1 MKAFA
6 IKNKEGEY
14 YDCWSLGFTDIINEC
29 SIYQNREIAE
39 NDIKNCIKNSKYLG
53 YEGDCEVVEITIA
66 ETKDLE
72 KDFVSKNYHD
82 VVVENYKIAINNLG
96 NGQTEN
102 EILVQQLAEKDK
114 EIKELKTRISEL
126 EDKDWYEKCIKQL
139 EEQNNKLIKERD
151 ELAFEKRN
159 IFGLVEKVSDKGQLE
174 IRKQVCEE
182 IYNYIMDNWEKIMG
196 RQGRYLNFGGTCL
209 DLKEDLQKIVEN
221 GYKKGE

>member
-6 IKNKEGEY
+6 IKNKEGKYKIE
-14 YDCWSLGFTDIINEC
+14 DVGVEIQSLCVRDIRCAEIFTDKELAEC
-29 SIYQNREIAE
+29 YCPS
-39 NDIKNCIKNSKYLG
+39 
-53 YEGDCEVVEITIA
+53 DCEVVEITIA

-221 GYKKGE
+221 GYKKE